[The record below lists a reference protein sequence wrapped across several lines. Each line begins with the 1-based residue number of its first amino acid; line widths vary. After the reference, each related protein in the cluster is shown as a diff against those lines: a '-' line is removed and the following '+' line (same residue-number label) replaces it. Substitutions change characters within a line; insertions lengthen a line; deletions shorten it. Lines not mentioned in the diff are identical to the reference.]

1 VVTPELKQHLSNFRE
16 EDYAGIDGIY
26 FNRKN
31 FFKVKWINMAAT
43 IRFTCLK

>member
-1 VVTPELKQHLSNFRE
+1 VVTPELKQRLSNFRE

-31 FFKVKWINMAAT
+31 FFKGKWIKHGGL
-43 IRFTCLK
+43 RPGQ